1 MEFIQYI
8 IAGFV
13 VGLLVG
19 LTGVG
24 GGSLMTPILL
34 IFFNVKAAVAV
45 GTDLLYASLTKSV
58 GIFAHGK
65 LGNIDWKMV
74 RLLAYGSLPAS
85 IVTLLYLKNMDIAS
99 DSAVADIKF
108 WLGIALL
115 LTSVSVIF
123 RNQLAKLSKTGHWIN
138 PKYVPALTVVLGA
151 ILGFLVTLTSVGAGA
166 LGVTALLILYPK
178 VNITKIVGSDVA
190 HAVPLTLVAG
200 LGHASLGTVD
210 YSLLGTLLI
219 GSIPGIWI
227 GSHLS
232 SKVAEHWIRVIL
244 ALILVYVGQKLA
256 FPQLNQLIG
265 IVVLLFIIAFK
276 QLGFK
281 NTKPAI
287 QSKKQPK

>member
-1 MEFIQYI
+1 MDVYHIL
-8 IAGFV
+8 AGFI

-34 IFFNVKAAVAV
+34 MFFHQPAAVAV
-45 GTDLLYASLTKSV
+45 GTDLLYASITKSA

-65 LGNIDWKMV
+65 LGNIDWHIV
-74 RLLAYGSLPAS
+74 GLLALGSVPAS
-85 IVTLLYLKNMDIAS
+85 ISTTLFLGYMDISS
-99 DSAVADIKF
+99 DSAVSTIKL
-108 WLGIALL
+108 WLGIALM
-115 LTSVSVIF
+115 LTALSVIF
-123 RNQLAKLSKTGHWIN
+123 RSQLASFSKTGHWVK
-138 PKYVPALTVVLGA
+138 PKLAPALTIILGI

-178 VNITKIVGSDVA
+178 LSITKIVGTDVA

-200 LGHASLGTVD
+200 LGHVSLGTVD

-232 SKVAEHWIRVIL
+232 AKVAEHWIRLLL
-244 ALILVYVGQKLA
+244 ALILVYVGQRLA
-256 FPQLNQLIG
+256 FPGVNAIFG
-265 IVVLLFIIAFK
+265 ITVLLIIIALK
-276 QLGFK
+276 QVKF
-281 NTKPAI
+281 TKT
-287 QSKKQPK
+287 